1 MIKVLIAEDIKEL
14 ARRFA
19 GGLQRD
25 PEIQV
30 LGCVHRGDEAV
41 TESERLCP
49 DVILMDIEMETK
61 TAGLDAAGEILKKQ
75 PGIKIIILTVY
86 EDDELIFQAFQL
98 GVADYILKNS
108 LPEDFSTCI
117 KEAYEGH
124 SPIRPVIAR
133 KIRREF
139 QRIRNSENS
148 FLYCL
153 NIVTQLTQKE
163 IDVLDLISQGYT
175 RAQICE
181 LRCVELSTVKTQI
194 HNILKKFKCSSMS
207 EVVAQIEEAQ
217 VFEYIRNISGSL
229 SKGEKN

>member
-19 GGLQRD
+19 GVLRRD
-25 PEIQV
+25 PAIQV
-30 LGCVHRGDEAV
+30 VGCVQRGDEAV
-41 TESERLCP
+41 AESQRLCP
-49 DVILMDIEMETK
+49 DIILMDIEMETK
-61 TAGLDAAGEILKKQ
+61 TAGLDATQEIIKKQ
-75 PGIKIIILTVY
+75 PEIKIIILTV
-86 EDDELIFQAFQL
+86 
-98 GVADYILKNS
+98 
-108 LPEDFSTCI
+108 
-117 KEAYEGH
+117 YEGH
-124 SPIRPVIAR
+124 SPIRPVIAK

-175 RAQICE
+175 RTQICE

-194 HNILKKFKCSSMS
+194 HNILKKFGCASMS

-229 SKGEKN
+229 SREEKK